1 MKIKYIAPHSN
12 VIRFSPES
20 HILSVSGGDE
30 NLNYGNYY
38 SDNAATQQF
47 SNRRGSSTL
56 WADMEE

>member
-12 VIRFSPES
+12 VIRISPES

-38 SDNAATQQF
+38 SGNGATQQF
-47 SNRRGSSTL
+47 SDKRGGSTL

>member
-38 SDNAATQQF
+38 SGNGAT
-47 SNRRGSSTL
+47 
-56 WADMEE
+56 

>member
-20 HILSVSGGDE
+20 HILSISGGDE
-30 NLNYGNYY
+30 NLNYGNRY
-38 SDNAATQQF
+38 SDNGATKQF
-47 SNRRGSSTL
+47 SDKRGGSTL